1 MKKTEKLLAVLIAL
15 VGCFAANAD
24 VHHDVTAGTKVT
36 HFDYST
42 YTYTYTD
49 ANGVEQTASLIDE
62 ATNTDQIIAL
72 LKKVYTDPTIPGI
85 RYAYDYKD
93 DEGQPY
99 QRKHLNYNVNAS
111 HGTPWTRTNGE
122 VVANPN
128 DDGMTM
134 LVVQVKD
141 SYKKSM
147 HTGTDRNKIDV
158 AIQSVK
164 LVKNFTRVN
173 DETNPGY
180 LMSIDG
186 ISTNRFFF
194 LSKGKPRATYLS
206 PFYMT
211 YEQISPVNYATASET
226 TNFINEIKA
235 GHSYPCIHDC
245 GQVINYDPGHWFTI
259 DKSGENYSLN
269 NLTIFM
275 PDRRFEYNL
284 DPNENVADDHA
295 NGEVYKNYGRTGT
308 DTDPFNPVIAPKV
321 LMYTAD
327 LNAVATPSNYSTGD
341 DRSYYD
347 VNLDWSTSFTE
358 EKIGVDVPQHFYVY
372 IVNEDGSRTL
382 IQDVQKDENGMV
394 RVHNHSYTVEQ
405 TDETQTLRYVITAHT
420 INYDNDGSILLTQ
433 DGDPYITISAES
445 PVRTV
450 TIPGLKNAFFTELS
464 EYRSRYYIENASKQ
478 YNIYRNTVS
487 INPTNA
493 LEFSKINT
501 ADKAYR
507 LCRRSIK
514 NGNVSETSE
523 RVIAQITFTPS
534 AYDNN
539 VVTAYDYSIIY
550 KDLDDKVTQE
560 VTPVYLFDENTS
572 TDLEVNGT
580 ITIDNPVIVLY
591 DRFIESTIS
600 NNQDEGY
607 VYYLKGLV
615 NVNYIERSNRF
626 NVPVFKTENIVSGEG
641 RTHDEVVAD
650 VDHSA
655 KATPDNTITFKVIN
669 DPAANLVDYEIRRL
683 RQNNFKYFTKIGKA
697 ENYNNS
703 GQYYI
708 YALNDAGQLNELVN
722 IESVGTEGGNI
733 TTHDINSSSD
743 NLTSSYVPV
752 INTLYNGDA
761 SRPNS
766 YGCDIQR
773 TGYPGVELSIP
784 AMEKTDPFYG
794 NDGPLMGY
802 RVNLKI
808 TPKLPSANVSNINF
822 VYYYRVW
829 REIDGTVNPTRIEG
843 EKMVNH
849 EQNQSGEGINPNTG
863 VLTPWAS
870 DYDCLHVTYPGQTD
884 VEVNDLFV
892 DFAYDGTKKVTY
904 IVRLYATSVY
914 GQQGA
919 GLDQGGKGETEGG
932 SGKDY
937 FIAEAKKVVT
947 FDNSTPTAIGTINAE
962 AKVISVTYYNMMGV
976 ASNRPYPGINIVEKR
991 YSNGATTTNK
1001 VIY

>member
-15 VGCFAANAD
+15 ASCFAANAD
-24 VHHDVTAGTKVT
+24 VHHDVTVGTKVT

-42 YTYTYTD
+42 YTYTYID
-49 ANGVEQTASLIDE
+49 VNGVEQTANLIDE
-62 ATNTDQIIAL
+62 ATDPNQIIAL

-147 HTGTDRNKIDV
+147 HTGSDWNKIDV

-382 IQDVQKDENGMV
+382 IQDVEKDTNGMV

-420 INYDNDGSILLTQ
+420 INYDNDGRILLTQ

-514 NGNVSETSE
+514 NGNVSETE
-523 RVIAQITFTPS
+523 NVIAQITFTPS

-560 VTPVYLFDENTS
+560 VTPVYLFDENTP
-572 TDLEVNGT
+572 TDLEVSGT

-626 NVPVFKTENIVSGEG
+626 NVPVFKTQNIVSGEG

-722 IESVGTEGGNI
+722 IESVGTDGGNI

-784 AMEKTDPFYG
+784 AMEKTNPFYG

-829 REIDGTVNPTRIEG
+829 REIDGTISPTRIEG
-843 EKMVNH
+843 EKMVNY

-947 FDNSTPTAIGTINAE
+947 FDNSTPTAIGTVNAE
-962 AKVISVTYYNMMGV
+962 AQVVNVTYYNVMGV
-976 ASNRPYPGINIVEKR
+976 ASDRPYPGINIVEKR
-991 YSNGATTTNK
+991 YSNGATTTSK

>member
-15 VGCFAANAD
+15 AGCFAANAK
-24 VHHDVTAGTKVT
+24 VHHDVTSKVT
-36 HFDYST
+36 HFNYST
-42 YTYTYTD
+42 YTYTYID
-49 ANGVEQTASLIDE
+49 ANGVEQTANLIDE
-62 ATNTDQIIAL
+62 ATTPNQIKAL

-85 RYAYDYKD
+85 HYAYDYKD
-93 DEGQPY
+93 NEGNPIQY
-99 QRKHLNYNVNAS
+99 KKLNYDVNAS
-111 HGTPWTRTNGE
+111 FGTPWDKSNNDGTI
-122 VVANPN
+122 ANPN

-134 LVVQVKD
+134 FLVQVKD
-141 SYKKSM
+141 SYKNSQGN
-147 HTGTDRNKIDV
+147 TID
-158 AIQSVK
+158 AAFQSIK

-173 DETNPGY
+173 DPNNPGY
-180 LMSIDG
+180 LMSVDG

-194 LSKGKPRATYLS
+194 LSKGKSRATKAGPL
-206 PFYMT
+206 FMT
-211 YEQISPVNYATASET
+211 YEQVSPVNYATASET

-235 GHSYPCIHDC
+235 GHSYSCIHDC
-245 GQVINYDPGHWFTI
+245 GNVIGYNPAHWFTI
-259 DKSGENYSLN
+259 DKSGENYSLS

-275 PDRRFEYNL
+275 PDRRFEYNM
-284 DPNENVADDHA
+284 DYQNYHA
-295 NGEVYKNYGRTGT
+295 ETAEDTDNSSGEVFKNYGRGQN
-308 DTDPFNPVIAPKV
+308 DNGEFHPEIAPKV

-327 LNAVATPSNYSTGD
+327 LNATATPSDYSTGD
-341 DRSYYD
+341 NKSYYQ
-347 VNLDWSTSFTE
+347 VNLDWSTSFTQ
-358 EKIGVDVPQHFYVY
+358 EKLGVEVPQHFYVY

-382 IQDVQKDENGMV
+382 IQDVQKDENGLV
-394 RVHNHSYTVEQ
+394 RVQNHSYPVEQ
-405 TDETQTLRYVITAHT
+405 TDETQIFRYVITAHP
-420 INYDNDGSILLTQ
+420 INYDNDGSIITE
-433 DGDPYITISAES
+433 DGNPYITLSAES

-450 TIPGLKNAFFTELS
+450 IIPGLKNAFFTELT

-493 LEFSKINT
+493 NEFSKINT

-683 RQNNFKYFTKIGKA
+683 RQNNFKYFTKIG
-697 ENYNNS
+697 
-703 GQYYI
+703 YI

-722 IESVGTEGGNI
+722 IESVGTDGGNI

-784 AMEKTDPFYG
+784 AMEKTNPFYG